1 MIKLSRSKLE
11 LLFECPRCFWLYAGK
26 GISRPFGP
34 PFTINSAI
42 DFMLKKE
49 FDEHRNNG
57 TAHHLIEEAG
67 IDAIPYLHEDI
78 DKWRNTFTGIQYHHK
93 PTDFLIFGA
102 VDDIW
107 VDSKGNLIVVDY
119 KASGAKEGELY
130 DNYKRQM
137 EIYQWILR
145 QMGFEVL
152 DRGYFVY
159 CRVNK
164 DNGFAHGNLN
174 FNIKIQPYDGDS
186 SWVEE
191 KIIEAK
197 KILDGRIPKASM
209 DCDFCK
215 YRNTVNE
222 AENFDDKDELF
233 EDAVEFA
240 RGKDTITASLI
251 QQNFNTGYARAARIL
266 DELESARI
274 VGPGEGSM
282 PRRVLQSDE
291 K

>member
-11 LLFECPRCFWLYAGK
+11 LLFECPRCFWFYAGK
-26 GISRPFGP
+26 GIARPFGAP
-34 PFTINSAI
+34 YTINNAV
-42 DFMLKKE
+42 DFLLKQE
-49 FDEHRNNG
+49 FDEHRKNG
-57 TAHHLIEEAG
+57 TAHYLIKREG

-93 PTDFLIFGA
+93 PTDFLVFGA

-107 VDSKGNLIVVDY
+107 VDPNGNLIVVDY

-145 QMGFEVL
+145 QMGFKVL

-174 FNIKIQPYDGDS
+174 FDIKIQPYDGDS

-197 KILDGRIPKASM
+197 KVLGGKMPSVNKDW
-209 DCDFCK
+209 DFCK
-215 YRNTVNE
+215 YRQAV
-222 AENFDDKDELF
+222 AVF
-233 EDAVEFA
+233 E
-240 RGKDTITASLI
+240 
-251 QQNFNTGYARAARIL
+251 
-266 DELESARI
+266 
-274 VGPGEGSM
+274 
-282 PRRVLQSDE
+282 
-291 K
+291 